1 MKSVDSNLF
10 DINTKIH
17 GITRQIDIME
27 RTIDSQKEDI

>member
-1 MKSVDSNLF
+1 MKAIDSNFF